1 MWIEIQN
8 TDWVNR
14 LTYATS
20 PFSDFARFS
29 SLVLMGTVCMHYA
42 FIARCAP
49 TIDVF
54 RVLSFFA
61 PLVSTGTVCMHY
73 AFIARCAPT
82 VGVTLC
88 LHFCGVLIEVNR
100 VEVRD
105 WFGSRKHCKAV
116 TLTSVFCNFCGSVT
130 DGNLSKSV
138 TDSLKMLFLNAAQL
152 TLFVL
157 YCFCQ
162 FC

>member
-54 RVLSFFA
+54 RVLSIFRTA
-61 PLVSTGTVCMHY
+61 GLYGHGVHALRIYRTVCSY
-73 AFIARCAPT
+73 RRCYS
-82 VGVTLC
+82 
-88 LHFCGVLIEVNR
+88 VLALLWSSNR
-100 VEVRD
+100 SEQ
-105 WFGSRKHCKAV
+105 SR
-116 TLTSVFCNFCGSVT
+116 G
-130 DGNLSKSV
+130 
-138 TDSLKMLFLNAAQL
+138 
-152 TLFVL
+152 
-157 YCFCQ
+157 
-162 FC
+162 